1 MLVCI
6 IGNSLED
13 NMGLN
18 GISPLSL
25 LLILMI
31 VIALFGTKKLK
42 SLGGDLGQALKQFRD
57 ALTDDNKKSHDQ

>member
-1 MLVCI
+1 
-6 IGNSLED
+6 
-13 NMGLN
+13 MGLN